1 MMASSNRPKCLVT
14 SGKVAYMS
22 ISSKS
27 SLELDAAKSLM
38 RWITHE
44 TLAPIDKP
52 DCSQPSRPGGN
63 PDFVFEDSRKR
74 RYVLELTR
82 LLTPKLRSL
91 ENTVAAQVCAPLEH
105 LIPGTYGLH
114 IHLTDPLGRGKIAPE
129 VLKQTAEEILRILKD
144 GTLQDTQQL
153 SAGFILWKARSE
165 GSKLVPWVTS
175 PELPFDLTDAHPIA
189 KELRSTFE
197 ELIEEA
203 DLKFRGYDPYRLLL
217 VATPQSGLDLEFHAK
232 KSKDAKGIL
241 LTWMDGLCRRILNI
255 DAIFLEPGINI
266 RSAGGKV
273 MAGHKYVD
281 SRAGYYP
288 ELWRRSGV
296 PPLLM

>member
-1 MMASSNRPKCLVT
+1 
-14 SGKVAYMS
+14 MS

-38 RWITHE
+38 WWITHE
-44 TLAPIDKP
+44 TLVPIDKP

-63 PDFVFEDSRKR
+63 PDFIFQDSRKR
-74 RYVLELTR
+74 KYVLEVTR
-82 LLTPKLRSL
+82 LLTSKLRNL
-91 ENTVAAQVCAPLEH
+91 ENTVAAQVCAPVEYQ
-105 LIPGTYGLH
+105 IPGTYGLH

-129 VLKQTAEEILRILKD
+129 VLKQTAEEISRILKD

-165 GSKLVPWVTS
+165 GSKLVPWITS

-189 KELRSTFE
+189 KELRSVFE
-197 ELIEEA
+197 KLIEEG

-217 VATPQSGLDLEFHAK
+217 INTSQSGLDLKFHAGRF
-232 KSKDAKGIL
+232 KDGKGIL
-241 LTWMDGLCRRILNI
+241 LTWMDTLCQRILNI
-255 DAIFLEPGINI
+255 DAIFLEPGINV

-273 MAGHKYVD
+273 MAGHKYVE
-281 SRAGYYP
+281 SKSGHYL
-288 ELWRRSGV
+288 ELWHRSSV
-296 PPLLM
+296 PPLLI